1 MHSGDIGRSTW
12 RQAVGIS
19 DKILRGERPGEM
31 PVAMLSKR
39 ELIVSLQ
46 AVKAIGATASPEV
59 VKRADC
65 VIE

>member
-1 MHSGDIGRSTW
+1 M
-12 RQAVGIS
+12 GIS